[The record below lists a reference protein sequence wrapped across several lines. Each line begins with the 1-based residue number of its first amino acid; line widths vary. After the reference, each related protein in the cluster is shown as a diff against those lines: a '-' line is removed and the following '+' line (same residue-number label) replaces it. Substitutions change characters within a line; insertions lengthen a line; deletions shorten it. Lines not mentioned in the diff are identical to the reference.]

1 MSLCVKLF
9 SWPNNAEI
17 SIVLSSTSWLAIEL
31 SYFNMGSSR
40 VDMKV
45 VLLGKEYGGKT
56 SLSERY
62 LYDRFSGNGLPYQA
76 VSIFSKLLSSTFYL
90 TLLLMLFFCCE
101 FLCMFL
107 LLWSFSIVQCRPDR
121 SLLSLWIWY
130 YHKTCAC
137 NSKWWNNH
145 IILLCRPSALHLVP
159 SVLML
164 VKDM

>member
-9 SWPNNAEI
+9 SWLNNAEI

-76 VSIFSKLLSSTFYL
+76 VSIFSKLWVHHSIWLCYWCYFSVVSFCAC
-90 TLLLMLFFCCE
+90 FCCSDR
-101 FLCMFL
+101 LAL
-107 LLWSFSIVQCRPDR
+107 FSADI
-121 SLLSLWIWY
+121 SLLSQWIWY